1 MSSHPNRRPK
11 RKRRAR
17 SSEDGDCHPPVP
29 EVKRPRQAVWTSMWT
44 REEMAADVEDGLCST
59 AESEVDWEL
68 VLEKLRRTAGLQVL
82 ERFHNDDRFDQE
94 PPAPSWYGFREIDGR
109 KGEAIPHLVGQQT
122 DGMFGHKVEVE
133 TEIIVEEPVVLQEGS
148 PMDPELPRHRG
159 KARRRMI
166 QNTPSGSPLAKEM
179 EPTSSPLRRINYTKL
194 DLSPRHPPRRERRET
209 NTRQSTTR
217 ICHRHG

>member
-29 EVKRPRQAVWTSMWT
+29 EVNDVAFMKQVKRPRQAVWTSMWT

-68 VLEKLRRTAGLQVL
+68 VVEKLRRTAGLQVL

-109 KGEAIPHLVGQQT
+109 K
-122 DGMFGHKVEVE
+122 VEVE

-148 PMDPELPRHRG
+148 PLDPELPRHRG

-166 QNTPSGSPLAKEM
+166 QNTLSGSPLAKEM
-179 EPTSSPLRRINYTKL
+179 EPTSSPLRRINFTKL
-194 DLSPRHPPRRERRET
+194 DLSPRHPPRCEQRET